1 MIMTRP
7 SRRAGEFAAPA
18 RALVLASSCAVFA
31 LLLAG
36 CTDNTPSGTAG
47 ATASADPRVL
57 TVQAT
62 DSECKLSA
70 TSAPSGT
77 LTFAVT
83 NGGTKVTEF
92 YLYGEDGKRIIGEV
106 ENVGPGITREL
117 VLKVEPGSYITACK
131 PGMAGDGLRA
141 PFSVSDSGEEQGSA
155 GNDVELV
162 EQANQNYQKYVE
174 DQSKQLVSMTAKFV
188 AAYNA
193 GKDDEARAI
202 YPVARLHWER
212 IETVAESFGD
222 LDPKLDL
229 READLE
235 PGQKW
240 TGWHRLEKDLWPA
253 RAKNYRPLSEAQRAA
268 YAADLVKNTA
278 ILYERAP
285 DLTFTVDEI
294 ANGSRGLLDEVAT
307 GKVTGE
313 EEYWSRTDLWDFQ
326 ANIEG
331 ASVGFEGLRPV
342 LQDKDPELDQQIAV
356 KFAAVQA
363 LLDAQRVGDGFESY
377 DQLSQAEVKELSDA
391 VNALSEPLSKLAAA
405 VV

>member
-1 MIMTRP
+1 
-7 SRRAGEFAAPA
+7 
-18 RALVLASSCAVFA
+18 
-31 LLLAG
+31 
-36 CTDNTPSGTAG
+36 
-47 ATASADPRVL
+47 
-57 TVQAT
+57 
-62 DSECKLSA
+62 
-70 TSAPSGT
+70 
-77 LTFAVT
+77 
-83 NGGTKVTEF
+83 
-92 YLYGEDGKRIIGEV
+92 
-106 ENVGPGITREL
+106 
-117 VLKVEPGSYITACK
+117 
-131 PGMAGDGLRA
+131 
-141 PFSVSDSGEEQGSA
+141 
-155 GNDVELV
+155 
-162 EQANQNYQKYVE
+162 
-174 DQSKQLVSMTAKFV
+174 MTAKFV
-188 AAYNA
+188 AAYKA
-193 GKDDEARAI
+193 GNDDEARAI

-212 IETVAESFGD
+212 IETIAESFGD

-253 RAKNYRPLSEAQRAA
+253 RAKNYRPLSDAQRAA
-268 YAADLVKNTA
+268 YSADLVKNTA

-331 ASVGFEGLRPV
+331 ALVGFEGLRPV
-342 LQDKDPELDQQIAV
+342 LQHRDPELDQQIAV

-363 LLDAQRVGDGFESY
+363 LLDAQRVGAGFKSY
-377 DQLSQAEVKELSDA
+377 DELPQAEVKELSDA